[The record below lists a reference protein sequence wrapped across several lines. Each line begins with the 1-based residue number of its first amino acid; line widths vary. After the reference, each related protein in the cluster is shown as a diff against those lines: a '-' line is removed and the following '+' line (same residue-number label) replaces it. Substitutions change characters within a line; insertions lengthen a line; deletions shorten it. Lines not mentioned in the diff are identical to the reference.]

1 MDVKLMEEFD
11 RHQVICSFTYN
22 LAVSCI
28 YLVIAFHGLL
38 QDLHSSAH
46 YILTGV
52 NQAFCFWIDMLTIVF
67 LFAVTF
73 GFLIGGRLGT
83 YCDKLST

>member
-1 MDVKLMEEFD
+1 M
-11 RHQVICSFTYN
+11 VIDFY
-22 LAVSCI
+22 A
-28 YLVIAFHGLL
+28 LL

-46 YILTGV
+46 YLLIGV

-73 GFLIGGRLGT
+73 GFLIGGRLGS
-83 YCDKLST
+83 YCDTQPT